1 MKNGFV
7 FEVVANLQRGES
19 LPTSQVDQVI
29 FVEEYTYAAV
39 EEKFIK
45 WTAHENKTRK
55 MKEQNE
61 PINIDIKSIKFLYET
76 VY

>member
-19 LPTSQVDQVI
+19 LLTSQIDQVI

-39 EEKFIK
+39 EEKFIN
-45 WTAHENKTRK
+45 WVAYENKKRK
-55 MKEQNE
+55 KKEQNE
-61 PINIDIKSIKFLYET
+61 PVNIDIKSIKFLYEA
-76 VY
+76 V